1 MNNLEDEKFVD
12 KNIESTI
19 NVIQSLNKSK
29 KEIIDAA
36 NIISKSIQ
44 NGGKLLVFGNGGSAA
59 DAQHIAG
66 ELVGRFQKNRQSYPA
81 IALSTDTSIITAIA
95 NDFSYDLI
103 FSRQCEAL
111 VRENDVVIGI
121 STSGNSMNVIKGLE
135 TAKEKNAITVGLLG
149 NDGGKIKDIVDIA
162 IIVKSS
168 ITAKIQ
174 EGHRAIY
181 HTICE
186 MVENK
191 LEEK

>member
-149 NDGGKIKDIVDIA
+149 NDGGKIKDID
-162 IIVKSS
+162 
-168 ITAKIQ
+168 KIFKTYNYCLHLFPQ
-174 EGHRAIY
+174 SKQLI
-181 HTICE
+181 
-186 MVENK
+186 N
-191 LEEK
+191 